1 MAEARYKALVIG
13 SGWGRN
19 HAQAF
24 ADHPAVDLVG
34 IVGRKNSERSQ
45 KLATQYGVALFDSL
59 ETALADVKPE
69 MVSVATKEAQ
79 HEEVT
84 IAALEAGAAVYCEK
98 MMAHSL
104 ASARRMVA
112 AAERTGQR
120 LMAGYNYRFS
130 PSAEVYKQWI
140 VEGKLGRLSFVSGV
154 AFSYCMHHT
163 LDLICHLAGSPV
175 TEVFCVFDPDPD
187 FPTVLPLERYDDFL
201 YSAGRVRANTLRFED
216 GTVATLI
223 SSDAMRVGHPAV
235 RVESVGTNGR
245 AVMDD
250 IVGNL
255 TLCGEDR
262 QSICWRPSLIRDR
275 LDLGS
280 TTTRAV
286 VAFADAIVKGEPT
299 PVPGEEGLNRLI
311 VEAALL
317 RSGQENRPVTLSE
330 FD

>member
-1 MAEARYKALVIG
+1 MALKALVVG
-13 SGWGRN
+13 SGWGRH
-19 HAQAF
+19 HAQAYS
-24 ADHPAVDLVG
+24 DHSGVELCG

-45 KLATQYGVALFDSL
+45 KLAKQYATSLYDSL
-59 ETALADVKPE
+59 DGALAEVKPDI
-69 MVSVATKEAQ
+69 VSVATKEAE
-79 HEEVT
+79 HEAVT
-84 IAALEAGAAVYCEK
+84 VAALEAGAAVYCEK

-104 ASARRMVA
+104 ASARRMVE

-140 VEGKLGRLSFVSGV
+140 VEGKLGTLSFISGV

-163 LDLICHLAGSPV
+163 CDLICHLAGSPV

-187 FPTVLPLERYDDFL
+187 FKTVLPLERYEDFL
-201 YSAGRVRANTLRFED
+201 YSAGRVRANTLRFAN
-216 GTVATLI
+216 GTVANLI
-223 SSDAMRVGHPAV
+223 SSDAMRVGHAAV
-235 RVESVGTNGR
+235 RVESVGTEGR

-250 IVGNL
+250 IVGDL
-255 TLCGEDR
+255 TFFGADR
-262 QSICWRPSLIRDR
+262 ESVGWRPSLIRDR

-286 VAFADAIVKGEPT
+286 TAFCDAIAKDEPT
-299 PVPGEEGLNRLI
+299 PVPGTDGLNRLI

-317 RSGQENRPVTLSE
+317 RSGEQNRPVKLSE

>member
-1 MAEARYKALVIG
+1 MGESRLKAVVVG

-19 HAQAF
+19 HAQAYH
-24 ADHPAVDLVG
+24 DHPEATLAG
-34 IVGRKNSERSQ
+34 IVGRSASERGRR
-45 KLATQYGVALFDSL
+45 LAQQYQVPLYESL
-59 ETALADVKPE
+59 EQALAEAQPDI
-69 MVSVATKEAQ
+69 VSVATKEAQ

-84 IAALEAGAAVYCEK
+84 VAALQAGCAVYCEK

-112 AAERTGQR
+112 AMNETGQR

-140 VEGKLGRLSFVSGV
+140 VDGRLGQLSFVSGV

-163 LDLICHLAGSPV
+163 LDLICHLVGQPV
-175 TEVFCVFDPDPD
+175 VEVFCVFDPDPD
-187 FPTVLPLERYDDFL
+187 FPTVLPLERYEDFL
-201 YSAGRVRANTLRFED
+201 YSAGRVRANTLRFAD
-216 GTVATLI
+216 GTVANLI

-235 RVESVGTNGR
+235 RVEAVGTLGR

-255 TLCGEDR
+255 TFYGDDR
-262 QSICWRPSLIRDR
+262 QSECWRPSLIKDR

-280 TTTRAV
+280 TTQRAV
-286 VAFADAIVKGEPT
+286 VAFVDSIAKGAGT
-299 PVPGEEGLNRLI
+299 PVPGEDGLNRLI

-317 RSGQENRPVTLSE
+317 RSGQENRPVPISE
-330 FD
+330 FG